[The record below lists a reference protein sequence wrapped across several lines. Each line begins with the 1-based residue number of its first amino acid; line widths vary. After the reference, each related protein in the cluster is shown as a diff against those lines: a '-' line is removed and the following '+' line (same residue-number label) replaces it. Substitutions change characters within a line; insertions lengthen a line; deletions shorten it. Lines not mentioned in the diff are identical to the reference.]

1 MRIIA
6 PSSLLYYN
14 SVPPSPSQRCVAHGW
29 GIPGTMKIAA
39 SITYTCACLIA
50 HKQTHNTNT
59 ASTALFLRNIFVIT
73 GLEAE

>member
-14 SVPPSPSQRCVAHGW
+14 SVPPSPSQRYVAHGW

-39 SITYTCACLIA
+39 SITYTCACLVA
-50 HKQTHNTNT
+50 HKHKLTTQTLLLLLYF
-59 ASTALFLRNIFVIT
+59 SGIYLSL
-73 GLEAE
+73 